1 MFEYGWDCE
10 STWIPIYLRLFI
22 YGFIYAYIF
31 TGSKLWDIYSRIR
44 VDVSFHDMTMYEL
57 LFEQTESS

>member
-10 STWIPIYLRLFI
+10 STWSPIYLRLFI
-22 YGFIYAYIF
+22 HGSIYAYIF